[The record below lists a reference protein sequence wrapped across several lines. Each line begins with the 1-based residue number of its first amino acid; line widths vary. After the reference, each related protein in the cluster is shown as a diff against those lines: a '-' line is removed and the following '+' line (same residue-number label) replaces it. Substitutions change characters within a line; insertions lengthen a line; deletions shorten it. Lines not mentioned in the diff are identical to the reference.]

1 MSHTCQSLLAFCD
14 TASDSCWDL
23 LVILV
28 RSPKVQLGAAEG
40 GNGGH
45 GGAVVFTASIS
56 VKSLAAVRTH
66 YHAGKGGRGQGALK
80 SGKRGTDVVIKV
92 SL

>member
-1 MSHTCQSLLAFCD
+1 MVGYYFLF
-14 TASDSCWDL
+14 
-23 LVILV
+23 
-28 RSPKVQLGAAEG
+28 RSPKVRLGAADG

-45 GGAVVFTASIS
+45 GGAVVFTASLS

-66 YHAGKGGRGQGALK
+66 YHAGKGGQGQGALK
-80 SGKRGTDVVIKV
+80 TGKRGSDVVIKV

>member
-1 MSHTCQSLLAFCD
+1 MWGGAGGDGCVSFR
-14 TASDSCWDL
+14 
-23 LVILV
+23 
-28 RSPKVQLGAAEG
+28 RSPKVRLGAADG

-45 GGAVVFTASIS
+45 GGAVVFTASLS

-80 SGKRGTDVVIKV
+80 TGKRGSNVVVKV
-92 SL
+92 SLCSGLWYGDRN